1 MGKLQGKVA
10 LVTGAGKGLGRAIA
24 LYLAKEG
31 AHVVINYNGSEEK
44 ARETER
50 LAQEYGVSTLCIR
63 ADVAS
68 PEETKSMFD
77 AVIERFSRIDILV
90 NNAGITKDRMMTAMR
105 EEDFDRVIAIN
116 LKGTFLCMQQAGRYM
131 VKQRYGRIINISSIS
146 GTIGNVGQVNYS
158 ASKAGIIGMTRSA
171 AKEMILRNITVNAV
185 VPGFIKTDMTDSLP
199 ERLKEAINENIPM
212 KRMGDPEDIASMV
225 VFLAGDEAKYITGQT
240 ITIDGG
246 MSL

>member
-1 MGKLQGKVA
+1 
-10 LVTGAGKGLGRAIA
+10 
-24 LYLAKEG
+24 
-31 AHVVINYNGSEEK
+31 
-44 ARETER
+44 
-50 LAQEYGVSTLCIR
+50 
-63 ADVAS
+63 
-68 PEETKSMFD
+68 MFD